1 MNNLK
6 WTVKICIYLYF
17 CEMKHFTTCLYLI
30 NYKMSLAGMHKTFY
44 GLNQMKYD
52 DILYTLLLFGEYSI
66 KFYYNNKWECDR
78 SDIIVLCECH

>member
-1 MNNLK
+1 
-6 WTVKICIYLYF
+6 
-17 CEMKHFTTCLYLI
+17 
-30 NYKMSLAGMHKTFY
+30 MSLAGMHKTFY

-52 DILYTLLLFGEYSI
+52 DILYTLLLLGEYSI